1 MRIRMYNVGFGDC
14 FCIRDRKSSLLV
26 DFGAA
31 NSKIEGR
38 PRREVF
44 DVIISDLTTISRK
57 NLLLTHFHPDHV
69 SGLLYMMRYR
79 RDAYEFEK
87 IYLPDVF
94 SDPEMKYTLTLL
106 LLADVTKKAS
116 LPGRRVSL
124 FALAEALCARKVKI
138 DLLSR
143 GSEFEGKYTA
153 LWPDVREVSRETED
167 VFNSLIEDNEKAMTE
182 LVNIA
187 EEVRQ
192 LFMSMTEE
200 ENEADDPGAEK
211 EAEDAALNQKD
222 SDSAGSVQENG
233 GLQEYVQTKLE
244 LESKMGV
251 DGFAAQAHAA
261 NGTAEVEKGAET
273 ESAAGT
279 GAKPAVRSAEQEDTV
294 NSQKETQRRL
304 RPEKLEKKFRELQA
318 TPEFQILLE
327 CAEKQGS
334 LLRQFRHKI
343 SLAFQNTR
351 DGELNLLFTGDV
363 QPQYMKMI
371 VEDYDGKIPLHEHYW
386 CIKVPHHGTES
397 HFFDFSRFSPEN
409 MLIPNGAYY
418 DNSKKKSKN
427 QRTSMQYGGLFY
439 INDAHMYCSNCDC
452 CDSYEN
458 GCSCREYDVISPSY
472 YKDI

>member
-44 DVIISDLTTISRK
+44 DVIISDLTTIRKK

-153 LWPDVREVSRETED
+153 LWPDVRTVSSETED
-167 VFNSLIEDNEKAMTE
+167 VFNSLIENNEKAMTE

-192 LFMSMTEE
+192 LFMSMTED
-200 ENEADDPGAEK
+200 ENEADVNLGAEK
-211 EAEDAALNQKD
+211 EVVDAAGKQTD
-222 SDSAGSVQENG
+222 SDSAGSVQGNNG
-233 GLQEYVQTKLE
+233 TQEY
-244 LESKMGV
+244 
-251 DGFAAQAHAA
+251 AQAELRH
-261 NGTAEVEKGAET
+261 
-273 ESAAGT
+273 
-279 GAKPAVRSAEQEDTV
+279 
-294 NSQKETQRRL
+294 RL
-304 RPEKLEKKFRELQA
+304 KPEKLEKKFRELQA
-318 TPEFQILLE
+318 TAEFQALLE
-327 CAEKQGS
+327 CAEKQGH

-363 QPQYMKMI
+363 QP
-371 VEDYDGKIPLHEHYW
+371 
-386 CIKVPHHGTES
+386 
-397 HFFDFSRFSPEN
+397 R
-409 MLIPNGAYY
+409 
-418 DNSKKKSKN
+418 
-427 QRTSMQYGGLFY
+427 
-439 INDAHMYCSNCDC
+439 
-452 CDSYEN
+452 
-458 GCSCREYDVISPSY
+458 
-472 YKDI
+472 

>member
-1 MRIRMYNVGFGDC
+1 MYNVGFGDC

-44 DVIISDLTTISRK
+44 DVIISDLTTIRKK

-153 LWPDVREVSRETED
+153 LWPDVSEVSRETEE
-167 VFNSLIEDNEKAMTE
+167 VFNSLIENHENAMTE

-187 EEVRQ
+187 EEVRE
-192 LFMSMTEE
+192 LFLSMTEE
-200 ENEADDPGAEK
+200 TLEAEEKSEPLSVPEDTDGPESSLKDPREYSGENEEYTQEKLVLANEDAGAAIEDTAEDPEETEK
-211 EAEDAALNQKD
+211 ER
-222 SDSAGSVQENG
+222 V
-233 GLQEYVQTKLE
+233 
-244 LESKMGV
+244 
-251 DGFAAQAHAA
+251 
-261 NGTAEVEKGAET
+261 
-273 ESAAGT
+273 
-279 GAKPAVRSAEQEDTV
+279 
-294 NSQKETQRRL
+294 RRL
-304 RPEKLEKKFRELQA
+304 NPEKLEKKFRELQA
-318 TPEFQILLE
+318 TEEFQALLE
-327 CAEKQGS
+327 SAEKQGHS
-334 LLRQFRHKI
+334 LRQFRHKI
-343 SLAFQNTR
+343 SLAFQNTI

-371 VEDYDGKIPLHEHYW
+371 AENYDGKIQLHEHYW

-397 HFFDFSRFSPEN
+397 HFFDFSGFSPEN
-409 MLIPNGAYY
+409 MMIPNGAYY

>member
-44 DVIISDLTTISRK
+44 DVIISDLTTIRKK

-94 SDPEMKYTLTLL
+94 SGPEMKYTLALL

-153 LWPDVREVSRETED
+153 LWPDVSEVSRETEE
-167 VFNSLIEDNEKAMTE
+167 VFNSLIENHENAMTE

-187 EEVRQ
+187 EEVRE
-192 LFMSMTEE
+192 LFLSMTEE
-200 ENEADDPGAEK
+200 TLEAEEKSEPLSVPEDTDGPESSLKDPREYSGENEEYTQEKLVLANEDAGAAIEDTAEDPEETEK
-211 EAEDAALNQKD
+211 ER
-222 SDSAGSVQENG
+222 V
-233 GLQEYVQTKLE
+233 
-244 LESKMGV
+244 
-251 DGFAAQAHAA
+251 
-261 NGTAEVEKGAET
+261 
-273 ESAAGT
+273 
-279 GAKPAVRSAEQEDTV
+279 
-294 NSQKETQRRL
+294 RRL
-304 RPEKLEKKFRELQA
+304 NPEKLEKKFRELQA
-318 TPEFQILLE
+318 TEEFQALLE
-327 CAEKQGS
+327 SAEKQGYS
-334 LLRQFRHKI
+334 LRQFRHKI
-343 SLAFQNTR
+343 SLAFQNTI

-371 VEDYDGKIPLHEHYW
+371 AENYDGKIQLHEHYW

-397 HFFDFSRFSPEN
+397 HFFDFSGFSPEN
-409 MLIPNGAYY
+409 MMIPNGAYY

>member
-44 DVIISDLTTISRK
+44 DVIISDLTTIRKK

-153 LWPDVREVSRETED
+153 LWPDVRTVSSETED
-167 VFNSLIEDNEKAMTE
+167 VFNSLIENNEKAMTE

-192 LFMSMTEE
+192 LFMSMTGD
-200 ENEADDPGAEK
+200 ENGAEEDS
-211 EAEDAALNQKD
+211 EAEKVAEDVDGNQTG
-222 SDSAGSVQENG
+222 SDSAESVQGNNG
-233 GLQEYVQTKLE
+233 TQEYSQAE
-244 LESKMGV
+244 L
-251 DGFAAQAHAA
+251 
-261 NGTAEVEKGAET
+261 
-273 ESAAGT
+273 
-279 GAKPAVRSAEQEDTV
+279 R
-294 NSQKETQRRL
+294 RRL
-304 RPEKLEKKFRELQA
+304 KPEKLEKKFRELQA
-318 TPEFQILLE
+318 TAEFQALLE
-327 CAEKQGS
+327 CAEKQGH

-363 QPQYMKMI
+363 QSRYMKMI
-371 VEDYDGKIPLHEHYW
+371 VEDYDGRIPLHEHYW

-409 MLIPNGAYY
+409 MMIPNGAYY

-427 QRTSMQYGGLFY
+427 QRTSMQYGGLLY

>member
-14 FCIRDRKSSLLV
+14 FCIRDRKGSLLV
-26 DFGAA
+26 DFGAV

-44 DVIISDLTTISRK
+44 DVIISDLTTIRKK

-124 FALAEALCARKVKI
+124 LALAEALCARKVKI

-153 LWPDVREVSRETED
+153 LWPDVKMVNRETED

-192 LFMSMTEE
+192 LFMSMTVD
-200 ENEADDPGAEK
+200 ENGADNLGAEK
-211 EAEDAALNQKD
+211 EAVDA
-222 SDSAGSVQENG
+222 
-233 GLQEYVQTKLE
+233 
-244 LESKMGV
+244 
-251 DGFAAQAHAA
+251 AA
-261 NGTAEVEKGAET
+261 NGTVGAET
-273 ESAAGT
+273 ASTAGT
-279 GAKPAVRSAEQEDTV
+279 GVKPAVKSAEQEDIE

-304 RPEKLEKKFRELQA
+304 RPEKLEKKFRELQV
-318 TPEFQILLE
+318 TPEFQTLLE
-327 CAEKQGS
+327 CAEKQGH

-343 SLAFQNTR
+343 SLAFQNTS
-351 DGELNLLFTGDV
+351 DSELNLLFTGDV

-409 MLIPNGAYY
+409 MMIPNGAYY

>member
-44 DVIISDLTTISRK
+44 DVIISDLTTIRKK

-94 SDPEMKYTLTLL
+94 SGPEMKYTLALL

-153 LWPDVREVSRETED
+153 LWPDVSEVSRETEE
-167 VFNSLIEDNEKAMTE
+167 VFNSLIENHENAMTE

-187 EEVRQ
+187 EEVRE
-192 LFMSMTEE
+192 LFLSMTEE
-200 ENEADDPGAEK
+200 TLEAEEKSEPLSVPEDTDGPESSLKDPREYSGKNEEYTQEKLVLANEDAGAAIEDTAEDPEETEK
-211 EAEDAALNQKD
+211 ER
-222 SDSAGSVQENG
+222 V
-233 GLQEYVQTKLE
+233 
-244 LESKMGV
+244 
-251 DGFAAQAHAA
+251 
-261 NGTAEVEKGAET
+261 
-273 ESAAGT
+273 
-279 GAKPAVRSAEQEDTV
+279 
-294 NSQKETQRRL
+294 RRL
-304 RPEKLEKKFRELQA
+304 NPEKLEKKFRELQA
-318 TPEFQILLE
+318 TEEFQALLE
-327 CAEKQGS
+327 SAEKQGHS
-334 LLRQFRHKI
+334 LRQFRHKI
-343 SLAFQNTR
+343 SLAFQNTI

-371 VEDYDGKIPLHEHYW
+371 AENYDGKIQLHEHYW

-397 HFFDFSRFSPEN
+397 HFFDFSGFSPEN
-409 MLIPNGAYY
+409 MMIPNGAYY

>member
-44 DVIISDLTTISRK
+44 DVIISDLTTIRKK

-153 LWPDVREVSRETED
+153 LWPDVKMVNRETED

-192 LFMSMTEE
+192 LFMSMTVD
-200 ENEADDPGAEK
+200 ENGADDLGAEK
-211 EAEDAALNQKD
+211 EAVDAAGNQTD
-222 SDSAGSVQENG
+222 SDSAGSGQGNNG
-233 GLQEYVQTKLE
+233 TQEYVQAKLKF
-244 LESKMGV
+244 ESETGA
-251 DGFAAQAHAA
+251 D
-261 NGTAEVEKGAET
+261 GTAGT
-273 ESAAGT
+273 ET
-279 GAKPAVRSAEQEDTV
+279 GAKPAEQEDTG
-294 NSQKETQRRL
+294 NSQKETQHRL

-318 TPEFQILLE
+318 TPEFQALLE
-327 CAEKQGS
+327 CAEKQGH

-343 SLAFQNTR
+343 SLAFQNTS

-371 VEDYDGKIPLHEHYW
+371 VEDYDGRIPLHEHYW

-409 MLIPNGAYY
+409 MMIPNGAYY

>member
-1 MRIRMYNVGFGDC
+1 MKVRMYNVGFGDC
-14 FCIRDRKSSLLV
+14 FCLRDRKKSLLV
-26 DFGAA
+26 DFGTN
-31 NSKIEGR
+31 NSRIEGR
-38 PRREVF
+38 PRREIF
-44 DVIISDLTTISRK
+44 DVIISDLSTIKSK

-94 SDPEMKYTLTLL
+94 SGPEMKYTLALL

-153 LWPDVREVSRETED
+153 LWPDLREVSRETED
-167 VFNSLIEDNEKAMTE
+167 VFNSLIENHENAMTE

-187 EEVRQ
+187 EEVRE
-192 LFMSMTEE
+192 LFLSMTEE
-200 ENEADDPGAEK
+200 TLEAEEKSEPLSVPEDTDGPESSLKDPREYSGENEEYTQEKLVLANEDAGAAIEDTAEDPEETEK
-211 EAEDAALNQKD
+211 ER
-222 SDSAGSVQENG
+222 V
-233 GLQEYVQTKLE
+233 
-244 LESKMGV
+244 
-251 DGFAAQAHAA
+251 
-261 NGTAEVEKGAET
+261 
-273 ESAAGT
+273 
-279 GAKPAVRSAEQEDTV
+279 
-294 NSQKETQRRL
+294 RRL
-304 RPEKLEKKFRELQA
+304 NPEKLEKKFRELQA
-318 TPEFQILLE
+318 TEEFQALLE
-327 CAEKQGS
+327 SAEKQGHF
-334 LLRQFRHKI
+334 LRQFRHKI
-343 SLAFQNTR
+343 SLAFQNTG

-363 QPQYMKMI
+363 QPQYMRMI
-371 VEDYDGKIPLHEHYW
+371 AENYDGRIPLHEHYW

-397 HFFDFSRFSPEN
+397 HFFDFSSFSPEN
-409 MLIPNGAYY
+409 MMIPNGAYY

>member
-1 MRIRMYNVGFGDC
+1 MRIRLYNVGFGDC

-44 DVIISDLTTISRK
+44 DVIISDLTTIRKK

-94 SDPEMKYTLTLL
+94 SGPEMKYTLALL

-153 LWPDVREVSRETED
+153 LWPDVSEVSRETEE
-167 VFNSLIEDNEKAMTE
+167 VFNSLIENHENAMTE

-187 EEVRQ
+187 EEVRE
-192 LFMSMTEE
+192 LFLSMTEE
-200 ENEADDPGAEK
+200 TLEAEEKSEPLSVPEDTDGPESSLKDPREYSGENEEYTQEKLVLANEDAGAAIEDTAEDPEETEK
-211 EAEDAALNQKD
+211 ER
-222 SDSAGSVQENG
+222 V
-233 GLQEYVQTKLE
+233 
-244 LESKMGV
+244 
-251 DGFAAQAHAA
+251 
-261 NGTAEVEKGAET
+261 
-273 ESAAGT
+273 
-279 GAKPAVRSAEQEDTV
+279 
-294 NSQKETQRRL
+294 RRL
-304 RPEKLEKKFRELQA
+304 NPEKLEKKFRELQA
-318 TPEFQILLE
+318 TEEFQALLE
-327 CAEKQGS
+327 SAEKQGHS
-334 LLRQFRHKI
+334 LRQFRHKI
-343 SLAFQNTR
+343 SLAFQNTI

-363 QPQYMKMI
+363 QPQYLKMI
-371 VEDYDGKIPLHEHYW
+371 AENYDGKIQLHEHYW

-397 HFFDFSRFSPEN
+397 HFFDFSGFSPEN
-409 MLIPNGAYY
+409 MMIPNGAYY

>member
-31 NSKIEGR
+31 TSKIEGR

-44 DVIISDLTTISRK
+44 DVIISDLTTIRKK

-94 SDPEMKYTLTLL
+94 SGPEMKYTLALL

-153 LWPDVREVSRETED
+153 LWPDVSEVSRETEE
-167 VFNSLIEDNEKAMTE
+167 VFNSLIENHENAMTE

-187 EEVRQ
+187 EEVRE
-192 LFMSMTEE
+192 LFLSMTEE
-200 ENEADDPGAEK
+200 TLEAEEKSEPLSVPEDTDGPESSLKDPREYSGENEEYTQEKLVLANEDAGAAIEDTAEDPEETEK
-211 EAEDAALNQKD
+211 ER
-222 SDSAGSVQENG
+222 V
-233 GLQEYVQTKLE
+233 
-244 LESKMGV
+244 
-251 DGFAAQAHAA
+251 
-261 NGTAEVEKGAET
+261 
-273 ESAAGT
+273 
-279 GAKPAVRSAEQEDTV
+279 
-294 NSQKETQRRL
+294 RRL
-304 RPEKLEKKFRELQA
+304 NPEKLEKKFRELQA
-318 TPEFQILLE
+318 TEEFQALLE
-327 CAEKQGS
+327 SAEKQGHS
-334 LLRQFRHKI
+334 LRQFRHKI
-343 SLAFQNTR
+343 SLAFQNTI

-371 VEDYDGKIPLHEHYW
+371 AENYDGKIQLHEHYW

-397 HFFDFSRFSPEN
+397 HFFDFSGFSPEN
-409 MLIPNGAYY
+409 MMIPNGAYY

>member
-44 DVIISDLTTISRK
+44 DVIISDLTTIRKK

-94 SDPEMKYTLTLL
+94 SGPEMKYTLALL

-153 LWPDVREVSRETED
+153 LWPDFSEVSRETEE
-167 VFNSLIEDNEKAMTE
+167 VFNSLIENHENAMTE

-187 EEVRQ
+187 EEVRE
-192 LFMSMTEE
+192 LFLSMTEE
-200 ENEADDPGAEK
+200 TLEAEEKSEPLSVPEDTDGPESSLKDPREYSGENEEYTQEKLVLANEDAGAAIEDTAEDPEETEK
-211 EAEDAALNQKD
+211 ER
-222 SDSAGSVQENG
+222 V
-233 GLQEYVQTKLE
+233 
-244 LESKMGV
+244 
-251 DGFAAQAHAA
+251 
-261 NGTAEVEKGAET
+261 
-273 ESAAGT
+273 
-279 GAKPAVRSAEQEDTV
+279 
-294 NSQKETQRRL
+294 RRL
-304 RPEKLEKKFRELQA
+304 NPEKLEKKFRELQA
-318 TPEFQILLE
+318 TEEFQALLE
-327 CAEKQGS
+327 SAEKQGHS
-334 LLRQFRHKI
+334 LRQFRHKI
-343 SLAFQNTR
+343 SLAFQNTI

-371 VEDYDGKIPLHEHYW
+371 AENYDGKIQLHEHYW

-397 HFFDFSRFSPEN
+397 HFFDFSGFSPEN
-409 MLIPNGAYY
+409 MMIPNGAYY

>member
-44 DVIISDLTTISRK
+44 DVIISDLTTIRKK

-94 SDPEMKYTLTLL
+94 SGPEMKYTLALL

-124 FALAEALCARKVKI
+124 FALADALCARKVKI

-153 LWPDVREVSRETED
+153 LWPDVSEVSRETEE
-167 VFNSLIEDNEKAMTE
+167 VFNSLIENHENAMTE

-187 EEVRQ
+187 EEVRE
-192 LFMSMTEE
+192 LFLSMTEE
-200 ENEADDPGAEK
+200 TLEAEEKSEPLSVPEDTDGPESSLKDPREYSGENEEYTQEKLVLANEDAGA
-211 EAEDAALNQKD
+211 AIEDAAED
-222 SDSAGSVQENG
+222 PE
-233 GLQEYVQTKLE
+233 
-244 LESKMGV
+244 
-251 DGFAAQAHAA
+251 
-261 NGTAEVEKGAET
+261 ET
-273 ESAAGT
+273 E
-279 GAKPAVRSAEQEDTV
+279 
-294 NSQKETQRRL
+294 KERVRRL
-304 RPEKLEKKFRELQA
+304 NPEKLEKKFRELQA
-318 TPEFQILLE
+318 TEEFQALLE
-327 CAEKQGS
+327 SAEKQGHS
-334 LLRQFRHKI
+334 LRQFRHKI
-343 SLAFQNTR
+343 SLAFQNTI

-371 VEDYDGKIPLHEHYW
+371 AENYDGKIQLHEHYW

-397 HFFDFSRFSPEN
+397 HFFDFSGFSPEN
-409 MLIPNGAYY
+409 MMIPNGAYY

>member
-14 FCIRDRKSSLLV
+14 FCIRDRKGSLLV
-26 DFGAA
+26 DFGAV

-44 DVIISDLTTISRK
+44 DVIISDLTTIRKK

-124 FALAEALCARKVKI
+124 LALAEALCARKVKI

-153 LWPDVREVSRETED
+153 LWPDVKMVNRETED

-192 LFMSMTEE
+192 LFMSMTVD
-200 ENEADDPGAEK
+200 ENGADNLGAEK
-211 EAEDAALNQKD
+211 EAVDA
-222 SDSAGSVQENG
+222 
-233 GLQEYVQTKLE
+233 
-244 LESKMGV
+244 
-251 DGFAAQAHAA
+251 AA
-261 NGTAEVEKGAET
+261 NGTVGAET
-273 ESAAGT
+273 GAETASTAGT
-279 GAKPAVRSAEQEDTV
+279 GVKSAVKSAEQEDIE

-304 RPEKLEKKFRELQA
+304 RPEKLEKKFRELQV
-318 TPEFQILLE
+318 TPEFQTLLE
-327 CAEKQGS
+327 CAEKQGH

-343 SLAFQNTR
+343 SLAFQNTN
-351 DGELNLLFTGDV
+351 DSELNLLFTGDV

-409 MLIPNGAYY
+409 MMIPNGAYY

>member
-44 DVIISDLTTISRK
+44 DVIISDLTTIRKK

-94 SDPEMKYTLTLL
+94 SGPEMKYTLALL

-124 FALAEALCARKVKI
+124 FALAEALCAIKVKI

-153 LWPDVREVSRETED
+153 LWPDVSEVSRETEE
-167 VFNSLIEDNEKAMTE
+167 VFNSLIENHENAMTE

-187 EEVRQ
+187 EEVRE
-192 LFMSMTEE
+192 LFLSMTEE
-200 ENEADDPGAEK
+200 TLEAEEKSEPLSVPEDTDGPESSLKDPREYSGENEEYTQEKLVLANEDAGAAIEDTAEDPEETEK
-211 EAEDAALNQKD
+211 ER
-222 SDSAGSVQENG
+222 V
-233 GLQEYVQTKLE
+233 
-244 LESKMGV
+244 
-251 DGFAAQAHAA
+251 
-261 NGTAEVEKGAET
+261 
-273 ESAAGT
+273 
-279 GAKPAVRSAEQEDTV
+279 
-294 NSQKETQRRL
+294 RRL
-304 RPEKLEKKFRELQA
+304 NPEKLEKKFRELQA
-318 TPEFQILLE
+318 TEEFQALLE
-327 CAEKQGS
+327 SAEKQGHS
-334 LLRQFRHKI
+334 LRQFRHKI
-343 SLAFQNTR
+343 SLAFQNTI

-363 QPQYMKMI
+363 QPQYLKMI
-371 VEDYDGKIPLHEHYW
+371 AENYDGKIQLHEHYW

-397 HFFDFSRFSPEN
+397 HFFDFSGFSPEN
-409 MLIPNGAYY
+409 MMIPNGAYY

>member
-1 MRIRMYNVGFGDC
+1 MYNVGFGDC

-44 DVIISDLTTISRK
+44 DVIISDLTTIRKK

-94 SDPEMKYTLTLL
+94 SGPEMKYTLALL

-124 FALAEALCARKVKI
+124 FALAEALCARRVKI

-153 LWPDVREVSRETED
+153 LWPDVSEVSRETED
-167 VFNSLIEDNEKAMTE
+167 VFNSLIENHENAMTE

-192 LFMSMTEE
+192 LFLSMTEDE
-200 ENEADDPGAEK
+200 KTENESGSLSVDENTEEAKNTEAPAEYAQEKLNLGETLSVCEPTGAEDENTSEDPEVSDK
-211 EAEDAALNQKD
+211 EK
-222 SDSAGSVQENG
+222 
-233 GLQEYVQTKLE
+233 TRR
-244 LESKMGV
+244 
-251 DGFAAQAHAA
+251 A
-261 NGTAEVEKGAET
+261 N
-273 ESAAGT
+273 
-279 GAKPAVRSAEQEDTV
+279 
-294 NSQKETQRRL
+294 
-304 RPEKLEKKFRELQA
+304 PEKLEKKFRELQA
-318 TPEFQILLE
+318 TEEFQALLE
-327 CAEKQGS
+327 SAEKQGHS
-334 LLRQFRHKI
+334 LRQFRHKI
-343 SLAFQNTR
+343 SLAFQNTN

-371 VEDYDGKIPLHEHYW
+371 AENYDGKIQLHEHYW

-397 HFFDFSRFSPEN
+397 HFFDFSSFSPEN
-409 MLIPNGAYY
+409 MMIPNGAYY

-458 GCSCREYDVISPSY
+458 GCSCREYDVISPAY

>member
-44 DVIISDLTTISRK
+44 DVIISDLTTIRKK

-94 SDPEMKYTLTLL
+94 SGPEMKYTLALL

-153 LWPDVREVSRETED
+153 LWPDVSEVSRETEE
-167 VFNSLIEDNEKAMTE
+167 VFNSLIENHENAMTE

-187 EEVRQ
+187 EEVRE
-192 LFMSMTEE
+192 LFLSITEE
-200 ENEADDPGAEK
+200 TLEAEEKSEPLSVPEDTDGPESSLKDPREYSGENEEYTQEKLVLANEDAGAAIEDTAEDPEETEK
-211 EAEDAALNQKD
+211 ER
-222 SDSAGSVQENG
+222 V
-233 GLQEYVQTKLE
+233 
-244 LESKMGV
+244 
-251 DGFAAQAHAA
+251 
-261 NGTAEVEKGAET
+261 
-273 ESAAGT
+273 
-279 GAKPAVRSAEQEDTV
+279 
-294 NSQKETQRRL
+294 RRL
-304 RPEKLEKKFRELQA
+304 NPEKLEKKFRELQA
-318 TPEFQILLE
+318 TEEFQALLE
-327 CAEKQGS
+327 SAEKQGHS
-334 LLRQFRHKI
+334 LRQFRHKI
-343 SLAFQNTR
+343 SLAFQNTI

-371 VEDYDGKIPLHEHYW
+371 AENYDGKIQLHEHYW

-397 HFFDFSRFSPEN
+397 HFFDFSGFSPEN
-409 MLIPNGAYY
+409 MMIPNGAYY

>member
-44 DVIISDLTTISRK
+44 DVIISDLTTIRKK

-153 LWPDVREVSRETED
+153 LWPDVRTVSSETED
-167 VFNSLIEDNEKAMTE
+167 VFNSLIENNEKAMTE

-192 LFMSMTEE
+192 LFMSMTED
-200 ENEADDPGAEK
+200 ENEADVNLGAEK
-211 EAEDAALNQKD
+211 EVVDAAGKQTD
-222 SDSAGSVQENG
+222 SDSAGSVQGNNG
-233 GLQEYVQTKLE
+233 TQEY
-244 LESKMGV
+244 
-251 DGFAAQAHAA
+251 AQAELR
-261 NGTAEVEKGAET
+261 N
-273 ESAAGT
+273 
-279 GAKPAVRSAEQEDTV
+279 
-294 NSQKETQRRL
+294 RL
-304 RPEKLEKKFRELQA
+304 KPEKLEKKFRELQA
-318 TPEFQILLE
+318 TAEFQALLE
-327 CAEKQGS
+327 CAEKQGH

-363 QPQYMKMI
+363 QPRYMKMI
-371 VEDYDGKIPLHEHYW
+371 VEDYDGRIPLHEHYW

-409 MLIPNGAYY
+409 MMIPNGAYY

-439 INDAHMYCSNCDC
+439 ISDAHMYCSNCDC

>member
-14 FCIRDRKSSLLV
+14 FCIRDRKGSLLV
-26 DFGAA
+26 DFGAV

-44 DVIISDLTTISRK
+44 DVIISDLTTIRKK

-124 FALAEALCARKVKI
+124 LALAEALCARKVKI

-153 LWPDVREVSRETED
+153 LWPDVRIVSSETED
-167 VFNSLIEDNEKAMTE
+167 VFNFLIEDNEKAMTE

-192 LFMSMTEE
+192 LFMSMTVDENGAEE
-200 ENEADDPGAEK
+200 DSEAEK
-211 EAEDAALNQKD
+211 EAEDVDGNQTG
-222 SDSAGSVQENG
+222 SDSAESVQGNNG
-233 GLQEYVQTKLE
+233 TQEYAQVE
-244 LESKMGV
+244 L
-251 DGFAAQAHAA
+251 QH
-261 NGTAEVEKGAET
+261 
-273 ESAAGT
+273 
-279 GAKPAVRSAEQEDTV
+279 
-294 NSQKETQRRL
+294 RL
-304 RPEKLEKKFRELQA
+304 KPEKLEKKFRELQA
-318 TPEFQILLE
+318 TAEFQALLE
-327 CAEKQGS
+327 CAEKQGH

-343 SLAFQNTR
+343 SLAFQNTS
-351 DGELNLLFTGDV
+351 DSELNLLFTGDV

-409 MLIPNGAYY
+409 MMIPNGAYY

>member
-44 DVIISDLTTISRK
+44 DVIISDLTTIRKK

-94 SDPEMKYTLTLL
+94 SGPEMKYTLALL

-153 LWPDVREVSRETED
+153 LWPDVSEVSRETEK
-167 VFNSLIEDNEKAMTE
+167 VFNSLIENHENAMTE

-187 EEVRQ
+187 EEVRE
-192 LFMSMTEE
+192 LFLSMTEE
-200 ENEADDPGAEK
+200 TLEAEEKSEPLSVPEDTDGPESSLKDPREYSGENEEYTQEKLVLANEDAGAAIEDTAEDPEETEK
-211 EAEDAALNQKD
+211 ER
-222 SDSAGSVQENG
+222 V
-233 GLQEYVQTKLE
+233 
-244 LESKMGV
+244 
-251 DGFAAQAHAA
+251 
-261 NGTAEVEKGAET
+261 
-273 ESAAGT
+273 
-279 GAKPAVRSAEQEDTV
+279 
-294 NSQKETQRRL
+294 RRL
-304 RPEKLEKKFRELQA
+304 NPEKLEKKFRELQA
-318 TPEFQILLE
+318 TEEFQALLE
-327 CAEKQGS
+327 SAEKQGHS
-334 LLRQFRHKI
+334 LRQFRHKI
-343 SLAFQNTR
+343 SLAFQNTI

-371 VEDYDGKIPLHEHYW
+371 AENYDGKIQLHEHYW

-397 HFFDFSRFSPEN
+397 HFFDFSGFSPEN
-409 MLIPNGAYY
+409 MMIPNGAYY

>member
-1 MRIRMYNVGFGDC
+1 MYNVGFGDC

-44 DVIISDLTTISRK
+44 DVIISDLTTIRKK

-94 SDPEMKYTLTLL
+94 SGPEMKYTLALL

-124 FALAEALCARKVKI
+124 FALAEALCARRVKI

-153 LWPDVREVSRETED
+153 LWPDVSEVSRETEE
-167 VFNSLIEDNEKAMTE
+167 VFNSLIENHENAMTE

-187 EEVRQ
+187 EEVRE
-192 LFMSMTEE
+192 LFLSMTEE
-200 ENEADDPGAEK
+200 TLEAEEKSEPLSVPEDTDGPESSLKDPREYSGENEEYTQEKLVLANEDAGAAIEDTAEDPEETEK
-211 EAEDAALNQKD
+211 ER
-222 SDSAGSVQENG
+222 V
-233 GLQEYVQTKLE
+233 
-244 LESKMGV
+244 
-251 DGFAAQAHAA
+251 
-261 NGTAEVEKGAET
+261 
-273 ESAAGT
+273 
-279 GAKPAVRSAEQEDTV
+279 
-294 NSQKETQRRL
+294 RRL
-304 RPEKLEKKFRELQA
+304 NPEKLEKKFRELQA
-318 TPEFQILLE
+318 TEEFQALLE
-327 CAEKQGS
+327 SAEKQGHS
-334 LLRQFRHKI
+334 LRQFRHKI
-343 SLAFQNTR
+343 SLAFQNTI

-371 VEDYDGKIPLHEHYW
+371 AENYDGKIQLHEHYW

-397 HFFDFSRFSPEN
+397 HFFDFSGFSPEN
-409 MLIPNGAYY
+409 MMIPNGAYY

>member
-31 NSKIEGR
+31 NSKIEGK
-38 PRREVF
+38 PRRDVF
-44 DVIISDLTTISRK
+44 DVIISDLTTIRKK

-94 SDPEMKYTLTLL
+94 SEPEMKYTLALL

-143 GSEFEGKYTA
+143 GDEFEEKYTA
-153 LWPDVREVSRETED
+153 LWPDVHMVGEETGD
-167 VFNSLIEDNEKAMTE
+167 VFNSLIEDHENAMTE

-192 LFMSMTEE
+192 LFLSMTEE
-200 ENEADDPGAEK
+200 AEGRILPEEA
-211 EAEDAALNQKD
+211 
-222 SDSAGSVQENG
+222 
-233 GLQEYVQTKLE
+233 T
-244 LESKMGV
+244 
-251 DGFAAQAHAA
+251 
-261 NGTAEVEKGAET
+261 
-273 ESAAGT
+273 
-279 GAKPAVRSAEQEDTV
+279 EDTSESRDFDASV
-294 NSQKETQRRL
+294 ETQKEKMRRL

-318 TPEFQILLE
+318 TAEFQALLE
-327 CAEKQGS
+327 SAEQQGN

-351 DGELNLLFTGDV
+351 DGELNMLFTGDV
-363 QPQYMKMI
+363 QPQYMKLI

-409 MLIPNGAYY
+409 MMIPNGAYY

-439 INDAHMYCSNCDC
+439 ISDAHMYCSNCDC

-458 GCSCREYDVISPSY
+458 GCSCREYDVVSPSY

>member
-44 DVIISDLTTISRK
+44 DVIISDLTTIRKK

-94 SDPEMKYTLTLL
+94 SGPEMKYTLALL

-153 LWPDVREVSRETED
+153 LWPDVSEVSRETEE
-167 VFNSLIEDNEKAMTE
+167 VFNSLIENHENAMTE

-187 EEVRQ
+187 EEVRE
-192 LFMSMTEE
+192 LFLSMTEE
-200 ENEADDPGAEK
+200 TLEAEEKSEPLSVPEDTDGPESSLKDPREYSGENEEYTQEKLVLANEDAGAAIEDTAKDPEETEK
-211 EAEDAALNQKD
+211 ER
-222 SDSAGSVQENG
+222 V
-233 GLQEYVQTKLE
+233 
-244 LESKMGV
+244 
-251 DGFAAQAHAA
+251 
-261 NGTAEVEKGAET
+261 
-273 ESAAGT
+273 
-279 GAKPAVRSAEQEDTV
+279 
-294 NSQKETQRRL
+294 RRL
-304 RPEKLEKKFRELQA
+304 NPEKLEKKFRELQA
-318 TPEFQILLE
+318 TEEFQALLE
-327 CAEKQGS
+327 SAEKQGHS
-334 LLRQFRHKI
+334 LRQFRHKI
-343 SLAFQNTR
+343 SLAFQNTI

-371 VEDYDGKIPLHEHYW
+371 AENYDGKIQLHEHYW

-397 HFFDFSRFSPEN
+397 HFFDFSGFSPEN
-409 MLIPNGAYY
+409 MMIPNGAYY

>member
-44 DVIISDLTTISRK
+44 DVIISDLTTIRKK

-94 SDPEMKYTLTLL
+94 SGPEMKYTLALL

-153 LWPDVREVSRETED
+153 LWPDVSEVSRETEE
-167 VFNSLIEDNEKAMTE
+167 VFNSLIENHENAMTE

-187 EEVRQ
+187 EEVRE
-192 LFMSMTEE
+192 LFLSMTEE
-200 ENEADDPGAEK
+200 TLEAEEKSEPLSVPEDTDGPESSLKDPREYSGENEEYTQEKLVLANEDAGAAIEDTAEDPEETEK
-211 EAEDAALNQKD
+211 ER
-222 SDSAGSVQENG
+222 V
-233 GLQEYVQTKLE
+233 
-244 LESKMGV
+244 
-251 DGFAAQAHAA
+251 
-261 NGTAEVEKGAET
+261 
-273 ESAAGT
+273 
-279 GAKPAVRSAEQEDTV
+279 
-294 NSQKETQRRL
+294 RRL
-304 RPEKLEKKFRELQA
+304 NPEKLEKKFRELQA
-318 TPEFQILLE
+318 TEEFQALLE
-327 CAEKQGS
+327 SAEKQGHS
-334 LLRQFRHKI
+334 LRQFRHKI
-343 SLAFQNTR
+343 SLAFQNTI

-363 QPQYMKMI
+363 QPQYMRMI
-371 VEDYDGKIPLHEHYW
+371 AENYDGRIPLHEHYW

-397 HFFDFSRFSPEN
+397 HFFDFSGFSPEN
-409 MLIPNGAYY
+409 MMIPNGAYY

>member
-44 DVIISDLTTISRK
+44 DVIISDLTTIRKK

-153 LWPDVREVSRETED
+153 LWPDVRTVSSETED
-167 VFNSLIEDNEKAMTE
+167 VFNSLIENNEKAMTE

-192 LFMSMTEE
+192 LFMSMTED
-200 ENEADDPGAEK
+200 ENEADVNLGAEK
-211 EAEDAALNQKD
+211 EVVDAAGKQTD
-222 SDSAGSVQENG
+222 SDSAGSVQGNNG
-233 GLQEYVQTKLE
+233 TQEY
-244 LESKMGV
+244 
-251 DGFAAQAHAA
+251 AQAELRH
-261 NGTAEVEKGAET
+261 
-273 ESAAGT
+273 
-279 GAKPAVRSAEQEDTV
+279 
-294 NSQKETQRRL
+294 RL
-304 RPEKLEKKFRELQA
+304 KPEKLEKKFRELQA
-318 TPEFQILLE
+318 TAEFQALLE
-327 CAEKQGS
+327 CAEKQGY

-363 QPQYMKMI
+363 QPRYMKMI
-371 VEDYDGKIPLHEHYW
+371 VEDYDGRIPLHEHYW

-409 MLIPNGAYY
+409 MMIPNGAYY

>member
-14 FCIRDRKSSLLV
+14 FCIRDRKGSLLV
-26 DFGAA
+26 DFGAV

-44 DVIISDLTTISRK
+44 DVIISDLTTIRKK

-153 LWPDVREVSRETED
+153 LWPDVRTVSSETED
-167 VFNSLIEDNEKAMTE
+167 VFNSLIENNEKAMTE

-192 LFMSMTEE
+192 LFMSMTED
-200 ENEADDPGAEK
+200 ENEADVNLGAEK
-211 EAEDAALNQKD
+211 EVVDAAGKQTD
-222 SDSAGSVQENG
+222 SDSAGSVQGNNG
-233 GLQEYVQTKLE
+233 TQEY
-244 LESKMGV
+244 
-251 DGFAAQAHAA
+251 AQAELRH
-261 NGTAEVEKGAET
+261 
-273 ESAAGT
+273 
-279 GAKPAVRSAEQEDTV
+279 
-294 NSQKETQRRL
+294 RL
-304 RPEKLEKKFRELQA
+304 KPEKLEKKFRELQA
-318 TPEFQILLE
+318 TAEFQALLE
-327 CAEKQGS
+327 CAEKQGH

-363 QPQYMKMI
+363 QPRYMKMI
-371 VEDYDGKIPLHEHYW
+371 VEDYDGRISLHEHYW

-409 MLIPNGAYY
+409 MMIPNGAYY

>member
-31 NSKIEGR
+31 NSKIEGK
-38 PRREVF
+38 PRRDVF
-44 DVIISDLTTISRK
+44 DVIISDLTTIRKK

-94 SDPEMKYTLTLL
+94 SEPEMKYTLALL

-143 GSEFEGKYTA
+143 GDEFEEKYTA
-153 LWPDVREVSRETED
+153 LWPDVHMVGEETGD
-167 VFNSLIEDNEKAMTE
+167 VFNSLIEDHENAMTE

-192 LFMSMTEE
+192 LFLSMTEE
-200 ENEADDPGAEK
+200 AEGRILPEEA
-211 EAEDAALNQKD
+211 
-222 SDSAGSVQENG
+222 
-233 GLQEYVQTKLE
+233 T
-244 LESKMGV
+244 
-251 DGFAAQAHAA
+251 
-261 NGTAEVEKGAET
+261 
-273 ESAAGT
+273 
-279 GAKPAVRSAEQEDTV
+279 EDTSESRDFDASV
-294 NSQKETQRRL
+294 ETQKEKMRRL

-318 TPEFQILLE
+318 TAEFQALLE
-327 CAEKQGS
+327 CAEKQGH

-363 QPQYMKMI
+363 QPQYMKLI

-409 MLIPNGAYY
+409 MMIPNGAYY

-439 INDAHMYCSNCDC
+439 ISDAHMYCSNCDC

>member
-44 DVIISDLTTISRK
+44 DVIISDLTTIRKK

-94 SDPEMKYTLTLL
+94 SGPEMKYTLALL

-153 LWPDVREVSRETED
+153 LWPDVSEVSRETEE
-167 VFNSLIEDNEKAMTE
+167 VFNSLIENHENAMTE

-187 EEVRQ
+187 EEVRE
-192 LFMSMTEE
+192 LFLSMTEE
-200 ENEADDPGAEK
+200 KLEAEEKSEPLSVPEDTDGPESSLKDPREYSGENEEYTQEKLVLANEDAGAAIEDTAEDPEETEK
-211 EAEDAALNQKD
+211 ER
-222 SDSAGSVQENG
+222 V
-233 GLQEYVQTKLE
+233 
-244 LESKMGV
+244 
-251 DGFAAQAHAA
+251 
-261 NGTAEVEKGAET
+261 
-273 ESAAGT
+273 
-279 GAKPAVRSAEQEDTV
+279 
-294 NSQKETQRRL
+294 RRL
-304 RPEKLEKKFRELQA
+304 NPEKLEKKFRELQA
-318 TPEFQILLE
+318 TEEFQALLE
-327 CAEKQGS
+327 SAEKQGHS
-334 LLRQFRHKI
+334 LRQFRHKI
-343 SLAFQNTR
+343 SLAFQNTI

-371 VEDYDGKIPLHEHYW
+371 AENYDGKIQLHEHYW

-397 HFFDFSRFSPEN
+397 HFFDFSGFSPEN
-409 MLIPNGAYY
+409 MMIPNGAYY

>member
-44 DVIISDLTTISRK
+44 DVIISDLTTIRKK

-124 FALAEALCARKVKI
+124 LALAEALCARKVKI

-153 LWPDVREVSRETED
+153 LWPDVKMVNRETED

-192 LFMSMTEE
+192 LFMSMTVD
-200 ENEADDPGAEK
+200 ENGADNLGAEK
-211 EAEDAALNQKD
+211 EAVDA
-222 SDSAGSVQENG
+222 
-233 GLQEYVQTKLE
+233 
-244 LESKMGV
+244 
-251 DGFAAQAHAA
+251 AA
-261 NGTAEVEKGAET
+261 NGTVGAET
-273 ESAAGT
+273 GAETASTAGT
-279 GAKPAVRSAEQEDTV
+279 GVKSAVKSAEQEDIE

-304 RPEKLEKKFRELQA
+304 RPEKLEKKFRELQV
-318 TPEFQILLE
+318 TPEFQTLLE
-327 CAEKQGS
+327 CAEKQGH

-343 SLAFQNTR
+343 SLAFQNTS
-351 DGELNLLFTGDV
+351 DSELNLLFTGDV

-409 MLIPNGAYY
+409 MMIPNGAYY

>member
-44 DVIISDLTTISRK
+44 DVIISDLTTIRKK

-94 SDPEMKYTLTLL
+94 SGPEMKYTLALL

-153 LWPDVREVSRETED
+153 LWPDVSEVSRETEE
-167 VFNSLIEDNEKAMTE
+167 VFNSLIENHENAMTE

-187 EEVRQ
+187 EEVRE
-192 LFMSMTEE
+192 LFLSMTEE
-200 ENEADDPGAEK
+200 TLEAEEKSEPLSVPEDTDGPESSLKDPREYCGENEEYTQEKLVLANEDAGAAIEDTAEDPEETEK
-211 EAEDAALNQKD
+211 ER
-222 SDSAGSVQENG
+222 V
-233 GLQEYVQTKLE
+233 
-244 LESKMGV
+244 
-251 DGFAAQAHAA
+251 
-261 NGTAEVEKGAET
+261 
-273 ESAAGT
+273 
-279 GAKPAVRSAEQEDTV
+279 
-294 NSQKETQRRL
+294 RRL
-304 RPEKLEKKFRELQA
+304 NPEKLEKKFRELQA
-318 TPEFQILLE
+318 TEEFQALLE
-327 CAEKQGS
+327 SAEKQGHS
-334 LLRQFRHKI
+334 LRQFRHKI
-343 SLAFQNTR
+343 SLAFQNTI

-371 VEDYDGKIPLHEHYW
+371 AENYDGKIQLHEHYW

-397 HFFDFSRFSPEN
+397 HFFDFSGFSPEN
-409 MLIPNGAYY
+409 MMIPNGAYY

>member
-14 FCIRDRKSSLLV
+14 FCIRDRKGSLLV
-26 DFGAA
+26 DFGAV

-44 DVIISDLTTISRK
+44 DVIISDLTTIRKK

-124 FALAEALCARKVKI
+124 LALAEALCARKVKI

-153 LWPDVREVSRETED
+153 LWPDVRTVSSETED
-167 VFNSLIEDNEKAMTE
+167 VFNSLIENNEKAMTE

-192 LFMSMTEE
+192 LFMSMTED
-200 ENEADDPGAEK
+200 ENEADVNLGAEK
-211 EAEDAALNQKD
+211 EVVDAAGKQTD
-222 SDSAGSVQENG
+222 SDSAGSVQGNNG
-233 GLQEYVQTKLE
+233 TQEY
-244 LESKMGV
+244 
-251 DGFAAQAHAA
+251 AQAELRH
-261 NGTAEVEKGAET
+261 
-273 ESAAGT
+273 
-279 GAKPAVRSAEQEDTV
+279 
-294 NSQKETQRRL
+294 RL
-304 RPEKLEKKFRELQA
+304 KPEKLEKKFRELQA
-318 TPEFQILLE
+318 TAEFQALLE
-327 CAEKQGS
+327 CAEKQGH

-363 QPQYMKMI
+363 QPRYMKMI
-371 VEDYDGKIPLHEHYW
+371 VEDYDGRIPLHEHYW

-409 MLIPNGAYY
+409 MMIPNGAYY

>member
-31 NSKIEGR
+31 NSKIGGR

-44 DVIISDLTTISRK
+44 DVIISDLTTIRKK

-94 SDPEMKYTLTLL
+94 SGPEMKYTLALL

-153 LWPDVREVSRETED
+153 LWPDVSEVSRETEE
-167 VFNSLIEDNEKAMTE
+167 VFNSLIENHENAMTE

-187 EEVRQ
+187 EEVRE
-192 LFMSMTEE
+192 LFLSMTEE
-200 ENEADDPGAEK
+200 TLEAEEKSEPLSVPEDTDGPESSLKDPREYSGENEEYTQEKLVLANEDAGAAIEDTAEDPEETEK
-211 EAEDAALNQKD
+211 ER
-222 SDSAGSVQENG
+222 V
-233 GLQEYVQTKLE
+233 
-244 LESKMGV
+244 
-251 DGFAAQAHAA
+251 
-261 NGTAEVEKGAET
+261 
-273 ESAAGT
+273 
-279 GAKPAVRSAEQEDTV
+279 
-294 NSQKETQRRL
+294 RRL
-304 RPEKLEKKFRELQA
+304 NPEKLEKKFRELQA
-318 TPEFQILLE
+318 TEEFQALLE
-327 CAEKQGS
+327 SAEKQGHS
-334 LLRQFRHKI
+334 LRQFRHKI
-343 SLAFQNTR
+343 SLAFQNTI

-371 VEDYDGKIPLHEHYW
+371 AENYDGKIQLHEHYW

-397 HFFDFSRFSPEN
+397 HFFDFSGFSPEN
-409 MLIPNGAYY
+409 MMIPNGAYY

>member
-44 DVIISDLTTISRK
+44 DVIISDLTTIRKK

-94 SDPEMKYTLTLL
+94 SGPEMKYTLALL

-153 LWPDVREVSRETED
+153 LWPDVSEVSRETEE
-167 VFNSLIEDNEKAMTE
+167 VFNSLIENHENAMTE

-187 EEVRQ
+187 EEVRE
-192 LFMSMTEE
+192 LFLSMTEE
-200 ENEADDPGAEK
+200 TLEAEEKSEPLSVPEDTDGPESSLKDPREYSGENEEYTQEKLVLANEDAGAAIEDTAEDPEETEK
-211 EAEDAALNQKD
+211 ER
-222 SDSAGSVQENG
+222 G
-233 GLQEYVQTKLE
+233 
-244 LESKMGV
+244 
-251 DGFAAQAHAA
+251 
-261 NGTAEVEKGAET
+261 
-273 ESAAGT
+273 
-279 GAKPAVRSAEQEDTV
+279 
-294 NSQKETQRRL
+294 RRL
-304 RPEKLEKKFRELQA
+304 NPEKLEKKFRELQA
-318 TPEFQILLE
+318 TEEFQALLE
-327 CAEKQGS
+327 SAEKQGHS
-334 LLRQFRHKI
+334 LRQFRHKI
-343 SLAFQNTR
+343 SLAFQNTI

-371 VEDYDGKIPLHEHYW
+371 AENYDGKIQLHEHYW

-397 HFFDFSRFSPEN
+397 HFFDFSGFSPEN
-409 MLIPNGAYY
+409 MMIPNGAYY

>member
-44 DVIISDLTTISRK
+44 DVIISDLTTIRKK

-94 SDPEMKYTLTLL
+94 SGPEMKYTLALL

-124 FALAEALCARKVKI
+124 LALAEALCARKVKI

-153 LWPDVREVSRETED
+153 LWPDVSEVSRETEE
-167 VFNSLIEDNEKAMTE
+167 VFNSLIENHENAMTE

-187 EEVRQ
+187 EEVRE
-192 LFMSMTEE
+192 LFLSMTEE
-200 ENEADDPGAEK
+200 TLEAEEKSEPLSVPEDTDGPESSLKDPREYSGENEEYTQEKLVLANEDAGAAIEDTAEDPEETEK
-211 EAEDAALNQKD
+211 ER
-222 SDSAGSVQENG
+222 V
-233 GLQEYVQTKLE
+233 
-244 LESKMGV
+244 
-251 DGFAAQAHAA
+251 
-261 NGTAEVEKGAET
+261 
-273 ESAAGT
+273 
-279 GAKPAVRSAEQEDTV
+279 
-294 NSQKETQRRL
+294 RRL
-304 RPEKLEKKFRELQA
+304 NPEKLEKKFRELQA
-318 TPEFQILLE
+318 TEEFQALLE
-327 CAEKQGS
+327 SAEKQGHS
-334 LLRQFRHKI
+334 LRQFRHKI
-343 SLAFQNTR
+343 SLAFQNTI

-363 QPQYMKMI
+363 QPQYLKMI
-371 VEDYDGKIPLHEHYW
+371 AENYDGKIQLHEHYW

-397 HFFDFSRFSPEN
+397 HFFDFSGFSPEN
-409 MLIPNGAYY
+409 MMIPNGAYY

>member
-44 DVIISDLTTISRK
+44 DVIISDLTTIRKK

-94 SDPEMKYTLTLL
+94 SGPEMKYTLALL

-153 LWPDVREVSRETED
+153 LWPDVSEVSRETEE
-167 VFNSLIEDNEKAMTE
+167 VFNSLIENHENAMTE

-187 EEVRQ
+187 EEVRE
-192 LFMSMTEE
+192 LFLSMTEE
-200 ENEADDPGAEK
+200 TLEAEEKSEPLSVPEDTDGPESSLKDPREYSGENEEYTQEKLVLANEDAGAAIEDTAEDPEETEK
-211 EAEDAALNQKD
+211 ER
-222 SDSAGSVQENG
+222 V
-233 GLQEYVQTKLE
+233 
-244 LESKMGV
+244 
-251 DGFAAQAHAA
+251 
-261 NGTAEVEKGAET
+261 
-273 ESAAGT
+273 
-279 GAKPAVRSAEQEDTV
+279 
-294 NSQKETQRRL
+294 RRL
-304 RPEKLEKKFRELQA
+304 NPEKLEKKFRELQA
-318 TPEFQILLE
+318 TEEFQALLE
-327 CAEKQGS
+327 SAEKQGHS
-334 LLRQFRHKI
+334 LRQFRHKI
-343 SLAFQNTR
+343 SLAFQNTI

-371 VEDYDGKIPLHEHYW
+371 AENYDGKIQLHEHYW
-386 CIKVPHHGTES
+386 CIKVPHNGTES
-397 HFFDFSRFSPEN
+397 HFFDFSGFSPEN
-409 MLIPNGAYY
+409 MMIPNGAYY

>member
-44 DVIISDLTTISRK
+44 DVIISDLTTIRKK

-153 LWPDVREVSRETED
+153 LWPDVRTVSSETED
-167 VFNSLIEDNEKAMTE
+167 VFNSLIENNEKAMTE

-192 LFMSMTEE
+192 LFMSMTED
-200 ENEADDPGAEK
+200 ENEADVNLGAEK
-211 EAEDAALNQKD
+211 EVVDAAGKQTD
-222 SDSAGSVQENG
+222 SDSAGSVQGNNG
-233 GLQEYVQTKLE
+233 TQEY
-244 LESKMGV
+244 
-251 DGFAAQAHAA
+251 AQAELR
-261 NGTAEVEKGAET
+261 N
-273 ESAAGT
+273 
-279 GAKPAVRSAEQEDTV
+279 
-294 NSQKETQRRL
+294 RL
-304 RPEKLEKKFRELQA
+304 KPEKLEKKFRELQA
-318 TPEFQILLE
+318 TAEFQALLE
-327 CAEKQGS
+327 CAEKQGH

-351 DGELNLLFTGDV
+351 DGELNMLFTGDV
-363 QPQYMKMI
+363 QPQYMKLI

-409 MLIPNGAYY
+409 MMIPNGAYY

-439 INDAHMYCSNCDC
+439 ISDAHMYCSNCDC